1 MDRNNL
7 DYSLA
12 WALVTPVVSVF
23 LMGFLYGALYSGL
36 YLAFVA
42 WFAESNLGVWQ
53 PAPWDMD
60 SFSNLVV
67 IYLLLFILSCYYE
80 FSRRASH
87 KLLQDS

>member
-42 WFAESNLGVWQ
+42 WFAGSNLGALATSALGYGLFLQ
-53 PAPWDMD
+53 SGCDLFA
-60 SFSNLVV
+60 VV
-67 IYLLLFILSCYYE
+67 YSVMLLRI
-80 FSRRASH
+80 
-87 KLLQDS
+87 